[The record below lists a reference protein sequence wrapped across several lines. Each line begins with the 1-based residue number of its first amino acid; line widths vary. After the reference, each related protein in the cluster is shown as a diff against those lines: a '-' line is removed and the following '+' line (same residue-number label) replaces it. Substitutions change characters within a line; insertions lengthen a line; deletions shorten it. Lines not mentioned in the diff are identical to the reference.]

1 MPLHV
6 RVRSRVR
13 ASAASCT
20 YTLAFDWPAG
30 SSPPSPLLATWA
42 PVSMRSPFHPIQCLR
57 CLFVRVL
64 VIYSWSGLVRPGPI
78 RAPRMIGFGFS
89 FSLFILPLP
98 NSSAIKFGRSHNSP
112 LLALPALTILSSP
125 FFPFFLVFLF
135 LGYTKIHNNTRFKMD
150 AAIHDAHISFFYTR
164 VPLLSKI
171 GTIRSCRSPGFP
183 KIQSSPAPDLPPD
196 C

>member
-13 ASAASCT
+13 ASAAPCT

-30 SSPPSPLLATWA
+30 SSPPSPLLAPWA

-125 FFPFFLVFLF
+125 FFPYFFSFSISGLHEDTQQYTIQNGCSDTRCSHFLF
-135 LGYTKIHNNTRFKMD
+135 LYSCPSSLKNRNDPIMPVSRISEDPIISSAGP
-150 AAIHDAHISFFYTR
+150 AA
-164 VPLLSKI
+164 
-171 GTIRSCRSPGFP
+171 
-183 KIQSSPAPDLPPD
+183 
-196 C
+196 